1 MAVRH
6 GTVTASESR
15 SAVERKPVVTRMA
28 SLCRSGAM
36 YCENTDFG
44 DLALLLDPGA
54 RRCTAARISIRRL
67 GMHIDLMDTMGLVRS
82 CFAVLR
88 AQTVR
93 LRSIIHGSAFQHD
106 RDAEAPQASQ
116 KTRRLEFFSEFQS
129 FPPNERCCGS
139 GTDDLRVCGLRHVT
153 IALLRRSHFHLHCT

>member
-1 MAVRH
+1 MRCIVKTLILETLPYSLILEQDAAPPR
-6 GTVTASESR
+6 ESR
-15 SAVERKPVVTRMA
+15 
-28 SLCRSGAM
+28 
-36 YCENTDFG
+36 YD
-44 DLALLLDPGA
+44 A
-54 RRCTAARISIRRL
+54 REY
-67 GMHIDLMDTMGLVRS
+67 IDLMDTMGLARS

-129 FPPNERCCGS
+129 FPPNERCGS